1 MYHEQDFLKNFR
13 KYDAYTEDKISSGI
27 EQYRKGWGEITVVDS
42 DGNPVKDAK
51 ITLSQTSHEFKYGC
65 NLFMLDELETE
76 EKNRLYKEYVKG
88 IANMVTLPFYW
99 NATEPEEGKTRYA
112 KDSEKLYRR
121 PVIDLCMEFCEENN
135 IEPREHGLAYPYF
148 FPKWLKNAPEKEIKK
163 HFEKRCKEI
172 SERYGDKIN
181 CIEVVNEM
189 FWATGR
195 FFKFYKDP
203 DFITWAFKTAEKYF
217 PYNELAINECIQ
229 TWVDEKIKWAYLEMI
244 RNAINSGARIDAV
257 GLHYHMFF
265 KEDVALKSTEK
276 YYDPKNLYDTMDWY
290 AQLGRPLQISEVTI
304 PAYSEHPEDEK
315 LQAEILE
322 RVCKIW
328 FSHPNVEQII
338 YWNLIDGYAH
348 GAKPGDMAKGENVY
362 FGGLLRFDM
371 TPKPAYYTFKN
382 LFEKEW
388 HTEAEVNTDAE
399 GFALFKGFYGDY
411 IAKIE
416 VNFTVTEKKI
426 KLGKKLYNTYKIE
439 I

>member
-13 KYDAYTEDKISSGI
+13 KYDVYTEDKISSGI

-42 DGNPVKDAK
+42 EGNAVENAK
-51 ITLSQTSHEFKYGC
+51 ITLTQKSHEFKYGC

-112 KDSEKLYRR
+112 KDSEKMYRR
-121 PVIDLCMEFCEENN
+121 PAIDLCMEFCEENG
-135 IEPREHGLAYPYF
+135 IEPREHALAYPYF
-148 FPKWLKNAPEKEIKK
+148 FPKWLQNAPEAEIKK
-163 HFEKRCKEI
+163 HFVKRCKEI

-181 CIEVVNEM
+181 TIEVVNEM
-189 FWATGR
+189 FWGTGR
-195 FFKFYKDP
+195 FFKWYKDP
-203 DFITWAFKTAEKYF
+203 DFVTWCFKTVERYF
-217 PYNELAINECIQ
+217 PFNQLGINECIQ
-229 TWVDEKIKWAYLEMI
+229 TWVDEKIKRAYFEMT

-276 YYDPKNLYDTMDWY
+276 FYNPKNLYDTMDWY
-290 AQLGRPLQISEVTI
+290 AQLGKPLQISEVTI
-304 PAYSEHPEDEK
+304 PAYSENEEDEK
-315 LQAEILE
+315 LQVEILE

-338 YWNLIDGYAH
+338 YWNLVDGYAH
-348 GAKPGDMAKGENVY
+348 GAKPGDMSKGENVY

-388 HTEAEVNTDAE
+388 HTETEATTDAE
-399 GFALFKGFYGDY
+399 GFALFKGFYGEYDVTV
-411 IAKIE
+411 E
-416 VNFTVTEKKI
+416 VGGKKVTETVNLSKKR
-426 KLGKKLYNTYKIE
+426 YNVYKIE